1 MVSAGKTLLSTYLDE
16 SDGKQRAQKNRREG
30 QEDRA
35 DLQGKNLK
43 EIMRPQEREALR

>member
-1 MVSAGKTLLSTYLDE
+1 MGE
-16 SDGKQRAQKNRREG
+16 QRAQKNRKKG

-43 EIMRPQEREALR
+43 EIMRSQGRGSSDVGN